1 MAVRVDYLARET
13 GQNLVRN
20 AMLTVAAILT
30 VAVSLGMLSAVMLL
44 GYGINNAFA
53 RWNDDVSFIVYANA
67 DATEEQIASIRTQLE
82 ENPQVE
88 SVQYLDADA
97 SYDEFKRLFP
107 DDPTITDTVTKEEL
121 PTSFRVKP
129 TNPDADVVKGLA
141 DEFKAKPGVYSVDF
155 VADAVRLVQN
165 ASEKL
170 TNFALIGAI
179 ALLIAALLLIFNAIQ
194 TAVFS
199 RRREIEVMKLVGAT
213 NWFIRV
219 PFVLE
224 GLIQGIA
231 GASVAAVIAKVF
243 EWAWFDSFK
252 GRTNQ
257 TLFDSIRWTGGE
269 FRFTVFLLFA
279 IGALVGGIG
288 SAASVTWYLRE

>member
-13 GQNLVRN
+13 GHNLVRN

-67 DATEEQIASIRTQLE
+67 EATPEQIASLRTQLKD
-82 ENPQVE
+82 NPQIA
-88 SVQYLDADA
+88 SVKYLDKNA
-97 SYDEFKRLFP
+97 SYKEFQRLFP
-107 DDPTITDTVTKEEL
+107 DDPTITDTVTKDQL

-129 TNPDADVVKGLA
+129 TNPNADVVKGLA
-141 DEFKAKPGVYSVDF
+141 DEFKAKPGVYKVDF

-179 ALLIAALLLIFNAIQ
+179 ALLIASLLLIFNAIQ

-213 NWFIRV
+213 NWFIRI
-219 PFVLE
+219 PFILE
-224 GLIQGIA
+224 GLIQGLA
-231 GASVAAVIAKVF
+231 GAAIAAGIAKVF
-243 EWAWFDSFK
+243 EWAWFDSFT
-252 GRTNQ
+252 GRTTE

-269 FRFTVFLLFA
+269 FRLTVLLLFA
-279 IGALVGGIG
+279 IGALVGGVG
-288 SAASVTWYLRE
+288 SAASVTWYLRD

>member
-67 DATEEQIASIRTQLE
+67 EATEDQIESLRTQLE
-82 ENPQVE
+82 ENPQIE
-88 SVQYLDADA
+88 SVRYLDKDA
-97 SYDEFKRLFP
+97 SYEEFKRLFP
-107 DDPTITDTVTKEEL
+107 DDPTITDTVTKDQL

-141 DEFKAKPGVYSVDF
+141 DQFESKPGVYKVDF

-179 ALLIAALLLIFNAIQ
+179 ALLIASLLLIFNAIQ

-213 NWFIRV
+213 NWFIRI

-224 GLIQGIA
+224 GLIQGLTGAAIA
-231 GASVAAVIAKVF
+231 SIIAKVF
-243 EWAWFDSFK
+243 EWAWFDSFT
-252 GRTNQ
+252 GRTTE
-257 TLFDSIRWTGGE
+257 TLFDSIRWSGGE
-269 FRFTVFLLFA
+269 FRLTVFLIFA
-279 IGALVGGIG
+279 IGALVGGVG